1 MRVLLV
7 RHGHAGTKRNWNGD
21 DRLRPLDPP
30 GVAESEALAVRLIP
44 FGPTR
49 IISSPY
55 QRCVESVTPLSA
67 VCARPIERSEA
78 LGPEGGEGAKNL
90 VLDLAANGAGTF
102 VVCTHGEVIH
112 YLQTHLGWVSQ
123 NQACN
128 FFDDALR
135 HAAGQAERSSDR
147 SDCSRAI
154 RRPTVARS
162 RGETAPT

>member
-112 YLQTHLGWVSQ
+112 YLQTHLGSDGPPTFGEQSPREKASVWILDGTGGRFI
-123 NQACN
+123 NATY
-128 FFDDALR
+128 LPPPLP
-135 HAAGQAERSSDR
+135 AG
-147 SDCSRAI
+147 
-154 RRPTVARS
+154 
-162 RGETAPT
+162 